1 MKKRPYARTDRVGQN
16 IRREL
21 SAILMSDLLHDPDI
35 LPVSVV
41 HVGMSKDLR
50 TANVHVQ
57 ILRESDSPKT
67 VIDALYR
74 GAGYLRRQLRPRLT
88 SRYIPNLR
96 FHLDDSLDAL
106 ANLGNILSDVESDT
120 SDDFEA

>member
-21 SAILMSDLLHDPDI
+21 SGLLMSEPLHDPEALAI
-35 LPVSVV
+35 SIV

-50 TANVHVQ
+50 TANIHVQ
-57 ILRESDSPKT
+57 VLAETSSPEK
-67 VIDALYR
+67 VIAAWNR
-74 GAGYLRRQLRPRLT
+74 GAGFLKRQLRPRLT

-96 FHLDDSLDAL
+96 FHLDESLDAL
-106 ANLGNILSDVESDT
+106 ANLGAILGDSPN
-120 SDDFEA
+120 DFLGEPEE